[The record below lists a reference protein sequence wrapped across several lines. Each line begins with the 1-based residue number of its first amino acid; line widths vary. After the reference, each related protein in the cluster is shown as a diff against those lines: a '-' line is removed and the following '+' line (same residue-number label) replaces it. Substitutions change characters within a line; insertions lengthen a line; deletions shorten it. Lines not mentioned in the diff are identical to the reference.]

1 MSNMYGALSFLTLM
15 GGISNYSTEY
25 DDDEYI
31 DDFYNEN
38 MFDFDDNSDE
48 EKGEIR

>member
-25 DDDEYI
+25 DDEYM
-31 DDFYNEN
+31 DDLYNEN
-38 MFDFDDNSDE
+38 MFDFDDNNDE
-48 EKGEIR
+48 ERGEIR